1 MTFDFNEFTLNECL
15 DKVIDNRG
23 KTPPITDSITPYPL
37 IEINAI
43 VGHAKT
49 PNFSVIKKYVTE
61 ETYCSW
67 FRAGHPQPDDVIFS
81 TVGSI
86 AEVAIFKGGSGCI
99 AQNLVGLRPNIKLI
113 TPDFLYYS
121 LVSPSMQSL
130 LRTLDISSV
139 QPSIKVPHLLAT
151 KLKLP
156 PLKEQK
162 IVGNI
167 LSVLDDRITL
177 LQESNL
183 TLEAIAQALFKSWFV
198 DFDPVRAKQEG
209 RQPEGMDEATA
220 ELFPDAFEES
230 EFGLIPKGWTH
241 ISFGSL
247 LSQTIGG
254 DWGGEVAD
262 EINDTR
268 VAIIRGTDIPDLQR
282 SVGNRVPIRFTSQK
296 KLATRKLED
305 GDIVIEV
312 SGGSKDQ
319 PTGRSLH
326 VTKALLDQFD
336 CPVEPASFCRLMR
349 PINKKIDSLL
359 AQHMTYIYAQGKT
372 WEYQNQSTGIANFQ
386 TTYFLENE
394 MVVNPTETVLS
405 AFSEIVQV
413 LMGRTQTMQIQ
424 TLSNLRDTLLPR
436 LISGQLRIA
445 DAQAELEKAM
455 V

>member
-177 LQESNL
+177 LRQTNS
-183 TLEAIAQALFKSWFV
+183 TLEAITQSLFKSWFV
-198 DFDPVRAKQEG
+198 DFALCVPSKKADSLRVSMKPLLHFSL
-209 RQPEGMDEATA
+209 TA
-220 ELFPDAFEES
+220 L
-230 EFGLIPKGWTH
+230 
-241 ISFGSL
+241 
-247 LSQTIGG
+247 
-254 DWGGEVAD
+254 
-262 EINDTR
+262 
-268 VAIIRGTDIPDLQR
+268 
-282 SVGNRVPIRFTSQK
+282 NRVS
-296 KLATRKLED
+296 
-305 GDIVIEV
+305 
-312 SGGSKDQ
+312 
-319 PTGRSLH
+319 
-326 VTKALLDQFD
+326 
-336 CPVEPASFCRLMR
+336 
-349 PINKKIDSLL
+349 
-359 AQHMTYIYAQGKT
+359 
-372 WEYQNQSTGIANFQ
+372 
-386 TTYFLENE
+386 
-394 MVVNPTETVLS
+394 
-405 AFSEIVQV
+405 
-413 LMGRTQTMQIQ
+413 
-424 TLSNLRDTLLPR
+424 
-436 LISGQLRIA
+436 
-445 DAQAELEKAM
+445 
-455 V
+455 